1 MNKYLVIDIETKDP
15 YIERGLDAG
24 WVYKMNV
31 PDSDYRV
38 LGVAY
43 RLHDGTTGYTLNKQ
57 FLQEQ
62 IDDHTHIIAHNAS
75 YDLGG
80 LLSLGLNIKDKP
92 VFDTEV
98 MSRLFNSSLM
108 THGLDYIGMRY
119 LRNKKNN
126 QELID
131 SVRSLD
137 LVPYGKL
144 DAKRKAKDPSY
155 KRTVDDKKCLDFA
168 KKSLDILQELDYN
181 VVSKYAIQDVELTY
195 KLFDYFKRAG
205 VDMAL
210 AEKYSFITHICMA
223 YRLKGVRVNLKRAKE
238 IRDTLKPQV
247 AWLLEKVYREA
258 VESMDKRV
266 AIKYLVFLR
275 SKVKKLLV
283 EYRLTRE
290 KVFKVMPKE
299 EKYSD
304 HKRKLPHMTYEKDK
318 LISHWYIKYLRVLQ
332 AYRDIRSN
340 SKWNVASSQQI
351 SGVFGCMGI
360 RYNEKADTSNPEIGK
375 DWMAEQPYLICKAI
389 NEYRQANKIYKD
401 FICAI
406 IEMQD
411 YTGHA
416 NDDFGRVY
424 PSINLMRANTG
435 RFSCSSPNIQQIPS
449 PDRDPHF
456 GTLCR
461 SIFVPEEGEK
471 WFSLDYSNQE
481 IRIQVHYASLL
492 NCDGADLFVL
502 EYQNN
507 PKFKAHNK
515 VAELTGL
522 TVPEAK
528 ALNLGISYGMGLLK
542 MSKSLKCSID
552 EAKEMRK
559 RYSELCPYLDALDK
573 AAKKNLKENGYIRTL
588 GGRRIAL
595 DPATTDEATGEKK
608 TYEYKALNK
617 LIQGSAC
624 DQTIE
629 AMLKA
634 YKEGI
639 PVLFPVHDELC
650 MSGTAQQ
657 ARRLKEIMESAVKL
671 AIPVVAGLNEE
682 GGRSWAE
689 AK

>member
-1 MNKYLVIDIETKDP
+1 MNRYLVVDIETKDP
-15 YIERGLDAG
+15 YIDRGLDAG
-24 WVYKMNV
+24 WVYKMRV
-31 PDSDYRV
+31 KDSDYKV

-43 RLHDGTTGYTLNKQ
+43 RTHEGKTGYTLDLKL
-57 FLQEQ
+57 LQDM
-62 IDDHTHIIAHNAS
+62 INDHTHIIAHNAS

-80 LLSLGLNIKDKP
+80 LMSLGLVVKDKP
-92 VFDTEV
+92 LFDTEV

-108 THGLDYIGMRY
+108 THNLDYIGFKY
-119 LRNKKNN
+119 LRKKKNN

-131 SVRSLD
+131 SVRQLD
-137 LVPYGKL
+137 IVPYGIQ
-144 DAKRKAKDPSY
+144 DTKRKAKDPNY
-155 KRTVDDKKCLDFA
+155 KREVNDKKCLDFA

-195 KLFDYFKRAG
+195 RLFDYFMRAG
-205 VDMAL
+205 VDLAL
-210 AEKYSFITHICMA
+210 AEKYSFVTHICLA
-223 YRLKGVRVNLKRAKE
+223 YRLKGVRVDLKRAKE
-238 IRDTLKPQV
+238 IRDSLAPAVDTLL
-247 AWLLEKVYREA
+247 AKVYELA
-258 VESMDKRV
+258 G
-266 AIKYLVFLR
+266 
-275 SKVKKLLV
+275 
-283 EYRLTRE
+283 
-290 KVFKVMPKE
+290 KE
-299 EKYSD
+299 FN
-304 HKRKLPHMTYEKDK
+304 
-318 LISHWYIKYLRVLQ
+318 I
-332 AYRDIRSN
+332 N
-340 SKWNVASSQQI
+340 STQQI
-351 SGVFGCMGI
+351 AAVFRDLGI
-360 RYNEKADTSNPEIGK
+360 EYNVNEDTGNATIDKA
-375 DWMAEQPYLICKAI
+375 WMADQPYPICKAI
-389 NEYRQANKIYKD
+389 NDYRQTNKIYKD

-406 IEMQD
+406 IEMQEF
-411 YTGHA
+411 TGHA

-449 PDRDPHF
+449 PDRDAHF

-515 VAELTGL
+515 VAEMTGL
-522 TVPEAK
+522 SVPEAK
-528 ALNLGISYGMGLLK
+528 ALNLGISYGMGLEK
-542 MSKSLKCSID
+542 MAKSLKCSIP
-552 EAKEMRK
+552 EAKEMKK
-559 RYSELCPYLDALDK
+559 RYSELCPYLTELDK
-573 AAKKNLKENGYIRTL
+573 AAKEKLKSAGYIRTIM
-588 GGRRIAL
+588 GRKIAL
-595 DPATTDEATGEKK
+595 DAPTTDEETGEKK

-629 AMLKA
+629 AMIRA
-634 YKEGI
+634 YKENI

-650 MSGTAQQ
+650 MSGTVEQ

-671 AIPVVAGLNEE
+671 AVPVVAGLNEE

>member
-31 PDSDYRV
+31 PDSDYKV

-80 LLSLGLNIKDKP
+80 LLSLGINIKDKP

-195 KLFDYFKRAG
+195 KLFDYFRRAG

-223 YRLKGVRVNLKRAKE
+223 YRLKGVRVDLKRAKE
-238 IRDTLKPQV
+238 IRDTLAPAVDK
-247 AWLLEKVYREA
+247 LLLKVYEIA
-258 VESMDKRV
+258 GCEFNV
-266 AIKYLVFLR
+266 
-275 SKVKKLLV
+275 
-283 EYRLTRE
+283 
-290 KVFKVMPKE
+290 
-299 EKYSD
+299 
-304 HKRKLPHMTYEKDK
+304 
-318 LISHWYIKYLRVLQ
+318 
-332 AYRDIRSN
+332 N
-340 SKWNVASSQQI
+340 STQQI
-351 SGVFGCMGI
+351 AAVFRDLEI
-360 RYNEKADTSNPEIGK
+360 EYNVNEDTGNATIDKA
-375 DWMAEQPYLICKAI
+375 WMAEQPYPICKAI

-528 ALNLGISYGMGLLK
+528 ALNLGISYGMGLEK
-542 MSKSLKCSID
+542 MAKSLKCSIP

-595 DPATTDEATGEKK
+595 DPATTDEETGERK

-671 AIPVVAGLNEE
+671 TIPVVAGLNEE